1 MTEGNRYPIPAETC
15 RVAAEIKRSRFVTT
29 VGYTPTI
36 QDARAFIDRVRSE
49 FSDASHNCWAYQVGP
64 PGTTLTVG
72 MSDDGEPRGTAG
84 KPILSVLTNSG
95 IGDLTAVVT
104 RYWGGIKLG
113 RGGLVRA
120 YSGGVQKALADL
132 RLREHI
138 VYETLSVVI
147 DYASVTPFQRM
158 LPDYEVEVTS
168 EVYGSDVEIL
178 LKMPQEHVAPFRK
191 ALTELTNGQVL
202 VEIVSSAAG

>member
-1 MTEGNRYPIPAETC
+1 MAD
-15 RVAAEIKRSRFVTT
+15 EIKRSRFVTT
-29 VGYTPTI
+29 VGYTPTAE
-36 QDARAFIDRVRSE
+36 DARAFIDRIRSE
-49 FSDASHNCWAYQVGP
+49 FPDASHNCWAYQVGP

-84 KPILSVLTNSG
+84 KPMLSVLTNSG
-95 IGDLTAVVT
+95 VGDITAVVT

-113 RGGLVRA
+113 KGGLVRA
-120 YSGGVQKALADL
+120 YSGGVQKALLGL

-158 LPDYEVEVTS
+158 LADYETEVIS
-168 EVYGSDVEIL
+168 EAYGPDAEYR
-178 LKMPQEHVAPFRK
+178 LKMPQEHVTPFRE
-191 ALTELTNGQVL
+191 ALTGLTNGQVL
-202 VEIVSSAAG
+202 VETVKEKGNAEHG